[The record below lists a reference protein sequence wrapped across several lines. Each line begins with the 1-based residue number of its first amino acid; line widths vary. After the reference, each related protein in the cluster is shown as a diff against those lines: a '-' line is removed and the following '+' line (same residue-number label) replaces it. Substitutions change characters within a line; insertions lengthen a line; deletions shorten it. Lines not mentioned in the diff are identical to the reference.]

1 MTGAKLII
9 KENDNAAVES
19 LPNPSLKS
27 HGGCLSAR
35 RSCVTAGPPF
45 RLFMIEL
52 KNISQRFAGPKGW
65 VEALHNVNLSIPP
78 GEVFGIIGR
87 SGAGKS
93 TLVRTINLLTRPTE
107 GNIVVNGRDL
117 TLLDAASLR
126 EARREIG
133 MIFQHFNLLSSRT
146 VYGNVALPLELAGL
160 KRAEIEAAVLPLL
173 DLVGLSA
180 QKDRYPAQ
188 ISGGQKQRVGIAR
201 ALASKPKVLLSD
213 EATSAL
219 DPETTRAIL
228 DLLRRINRELGLTV
242 VLITHQMDV
251 IKQVCD
257 RLAVLDAGRVVEQG
271 RVIDVFLQPHH
282 EVTRALIGDVIA
294 QELPPAMKAR
304 VAERLK
310 NGRGHLL
317 RLAFTGSGVD
327 QPILS
332 ETIRRYELDFNILHG
347 QIDEIQGQAFG
358 SLAVLAD
365 GEPVKMAQALAYLR
379 EQGVVVE
386 ELAYVD

>member
-1 MTGAKLII
+1 
-9 KENDNAAVES
+9 
-19 LPNPSLKS
+19 
-27 HGGCLSAR
+27 
-35 RSCVTAGPPF
+35 
-45 RLFMIEL
+45 
-52 KNISQRFAGPKGW
+52 
-65 VEALHNVNLSIPP
+65 
-78 GEVFGIIGR
+78 
-87 SGAGKS
+87 
-93 TLVRTINLLTRPTE
+93 
-107 GNIVVNGRDL
+107 
-117 TLLDAASLR
+117 
-126 EARREIG
+126 
-133 MIFQHFNLLSSRT
+133 
-146 VYGNVALPLELAGL
+146 
-160 KRAEIEAAVLPLL
+160 LPLL

-228 DLLRRINRELGLTV
+228 DLLKRINRELNLTI

-257 RLAVLDAGRVVEQG
+257 RVAVLDAGRVVEEG
-271 RVIDVFLQPHH
+271 NVIDVFLQPRH

-304 VAERLK
+304 VAQRLK
-310 NGRGHLL
+310 AGSGHLL

-358 SLAVLAD
+358 SLAVLAGGD
-365 GEPVKMAQALAYLR
+365 PAQVAQAITFLR

-386 ELAYVD
+386 ELSHVE

>member
-1 MTGAKLII
+1 M
-9 KENDNAAVES
+9 NAHQALTLAEPIPAP
-19 LPNPSLKS
+19 LP
-27 HGGCLSAR
+27 
-35 RSCVTAGPPF
+35 
-45 RLFMIEL
+45 IEL
-52 KNISQRFAGPKGW
+52 EP
-65 VEALHNVNLSIPP
+65 VEANAMVRFEQVAKTYPAYRDKPGVRALQSVDFAIPRGSIT
-78 GEVFGIIGR
+78 GVIGR

-93 TLVRTINLLTRPTE
+93 SLVRLINGLEKPTA
-107 GNIVVNGRDL
+107 GRIVVDGREISAL
-117 TLLDAASLR
+117 SGRELR
-126 EARREIG
+126 LAQRSIG

-146 VYGNVALPLELAGL
+146 VYENVALPLELAGM
-160 KRAEIEAAVLPLL
+160 KRDEIEANVLPLL

-228 DLLRRINRELGLTV
+228 DLLKRINRELNLTI

-257 RLAVLDAGRVVEQG
+257 RVAVLDAGRVVEEG
-271 RVIDVFLQPHH
+271 KVIDVFLQPHH

-304 VAERLK
+304 VALRLK
-310 NGRGHLL
+310 TGSGHLL

-358 SLAVLAD
+358 SLAVLAG
-365 GEPVKMAQALAYLR
+365 GEPAKVAQALTFLR

-386 ELAYVD
+386 ELSHVE

>member
-1 MTGAKLII
+1 
-9 KENDNAAVES
+9 
-19 LPNPSLKS
+19 
-27 HGGCLSAR
+27 
-35 RSCVTAGPPF
+35 
-45 RLFMIEL
+45 MIEIR
-52 KNISQRFAGPKGW
+52 NISQRFAGPRGW
-65 VEALHNVNLSIPP
+65 VEALHNVNLSIPA

-107 GNIVVNGRDL
+107 GNIVVDGRDL
-117 TLLDAASLR
+117 TTLPAAQLR

-146 VYGNVALPLELAGL
+146 VYENVALPLELAGM
-160 KRAEIEAAVLPLL
+160 KRDEIEAHVLPLL
-173 DLVGLSA
+173 ELVGLSA

-228 DLLRRINRELGLTV
+228 ELLKRINRELNLTI

-257 RLAVLDAGRVVEQG
+257 RVAVLDAGRVVEEG
-271 RVIDVFLQPHH
+271 KVIDVFLQPHH

-294 QELPPAMKAR
+294 L
-304 VAERLK
+304 
-310 NGRGHLL
+310 
-317 RLAFTGSGVD
+317 TGSGVD

-358 SLAVLAD
+358 SLAVLAG
-365 GEPVKMAQALAYLR
+365 GEPTKVAQALAYLR

-386 ELAYVD
+386 ELSYVE

>member
-1 MTGAKLII
+1 
-9 KENDNAAVES
+9 
-19 LPNPSLKS
+19 
-27 HGGCLSAR
+27 
-35 RSCVTAGPPF
+35 
-45 RLFMIEL
+45 MIEIR
-52 KNISQRFAGPKGW
+52 NISQRFAGPRGW
-65 VEALHNVNLSIPP
+65 VEALHNVNLSIPA

-93 TLVRTINLLTRPTE
+93 TLVRTLNLLTRPSE

-117 TLLDAASLR
+117 TTLPAAQLR

-146 VYGNVALPLELAGL
+146 VYDNVALPLELAGM
-160 KRAEIEAAVLPLL
+160 KRDEIEANVLPLL
-173 DLVGLSA
+173 ELVGLSA

-228 DLLRRINRELGLTV
+228 DLLKRINRELNLTI

-257 RLAVLDAGRVVEQG
+257 RVAVLDAGRVVEEG
-271 RVIDVFLQPHH
+271 KVDRRVPATASRSHARLDRRRDRAGTAARH
-282 EVTRALIGDVIA
+282 EGARGGTA
-294 QELPPAMKAR
+294 QDR
-304 VAERLK
+304 QR
-310 NGRGHLL
+310 
-317 RLAFTGSGVD
+317 
-327 QPILS
+327 
-332 ETIRRYELDFNILHG
+332 
-347 QIDEIQGQAFG
+347 
-358 SLAVLAD
+358 SLAAPRVHRLGRRSAD
-365 GEPVKMAQALAYLR
+365 PVGNDSPLR
-379 EQGVVVE
+379 TRLQHP
-386 ELAYVD
+386 ARPDR

>member
-1 MTGAKLII
+1 
-9 KENDNAAVES
+9 
-19 LPNPSLKS
+19 
-27 HGGCLSAR
+27 
-35 RSCVTAGPPF
+35 
-45 RLFMIEL
+45 MIEL
-52 KNISQRFAGPKGW
+52 RNISQRFAGPRGPID
-65 VEALHNVNLSIPP
+65 ALHNVNLSIPS

-107 GNIVVNGRDL
+107 GNVVVGGRDL
-117 TLLDAASLR
+117 TTMSAGELR

-146 VYGNVALPLELAGL
+146 VFDNVALPLELAGL

-180 QKDRYPAQ
+180 QKDRYPSQ

-228 DLLRRINRELGLTV
+228 DLLKRINRELGLTV
-242 VLITHQMDV
+242 VMITHQMDV

-257 RLAVLDAGRVVEQG
+257 RVAVLDAGRVVEQG
-271 RVIDVFLQPHH
+271 KVIDVFLQPHH

-304 VAERLK
+304 VAGRLQK
-310 NGRGHLL
+310 GSGHLL
-317 RLAFTGSGVD
+317 RLAFSGSGVD

-358 SLAVLAD
+358 SLAVLA
-365 GEPVKMAQALAYLR
+365 GGQPVKIAEAIEYLR
-379 EQGVVVE
+379 SQGVVVE
-386 ELAYVD
+386 ELSHVE

>member
-1 MTGAKLII
+1 MKRSKSII
-9 KENDNAAVES
+9 KGNEGFAVKSPAIPDASAADWRANS
-19 LPNPSLKS
+19 PA
-27 HGGCLSAR
+27 GR
-35 RSCVTAGPPF
+35 RFVY
-45 RLFMIEL
+45 MIEL
-52 KNISQRFAGPKGW
+52 RNLSQRFPGPGGW
-65 VEALHNVNLSIPP
+65 VEALRNVNLTIPQ

-107 GNIVVNGRDL
+107 GNVVVGGRDL
-117 TLLDAASLR
+117 MLLSASALR

-146 VYGNVALPLELAGL
+146 VFDNVALPLELAGAS
-160 KRAEIEAAVLPLL
+160 RADIEAAVLPLL

-201 ALASKPKVLLSD
+201 ALASQPKVLLSD

-219 DPETTRAIL
+219 DPETTRSIL
-228 DLLRRINRELGLTV
+228 DLLKRINRELGLTI
-242 VLITHQMDV
+242 VLITHQMEV

-257 RLAVLDAGRVVEQG
+257 RVAVLDAGRVVEEG

-294 QELPPAMKAR
+294 QELPPALKAR

-310 NGRGHLL
+310 TGSGHLL

-358 SLAVLAD
+358 SLAVLAG
-365 GEPVKMAQALAYLR
+365 GEPGKVGQALAFLR

-386 ELAYVD
+386 ELSYVE